1 MIVNKNIIPDFPRGD
16 VVANFRLITS
26 DSYLV
31 TCDLLPPLIQ
41 VLCREDN
48 STLNIDM
55 LKNFTVLNSGN
66 TSSIVKL
73 YWEIEFLS
81 SA

>member
-1 MIVNKNIIPDFPRGD
+1 
-16 VVANFRLITS
+16 
-26 DSYLV
+26 
-31 TCDLLPPLIQ
+31 
-41 VLCREDN
+41 
-48 STLNIDM
+48 M

-81 SA
+81 SAWALNTTTVGSRFTTGLHSWIFGCKLNCCKMSTI